1 MVIKQSDLNEKQT
14 EELRDRFAIAALIG
28 SMSNAARYIMSPD
41 DYAQI
46 AYLTAD
52 SMLAERANGE
62 RG

>member
-28 SMSNAARYIMSPD
+28 SISNAAEDMSPN
-41 DYAQI
+41 DYAEI
-46 AYLTAD
+46 AYVTAD

-62 RG
+62 RS